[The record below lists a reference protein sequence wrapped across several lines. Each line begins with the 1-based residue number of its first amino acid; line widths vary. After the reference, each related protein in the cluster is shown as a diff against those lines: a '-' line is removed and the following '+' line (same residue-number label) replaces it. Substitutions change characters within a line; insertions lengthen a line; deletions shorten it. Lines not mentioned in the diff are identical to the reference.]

1 MSDPYGVD
9 RGTTR
14 RELLRRTGMVAGG
27 LALGNIAGV
36 STAGAQTATAPVAL
50 DAGRRATYASLADTV
65 LTGPSYRLSGAAVDA
80 AVADFQIAYVT
91 WPAEARRRADRT
103 LDALGR
109 GYARS
114 DRKTREDV
122 LRPRGL
128 ERRELTLAE
137 EALALVAVV
146 TAAADDPAPREVTL

>member
-1 MSDPYGVD
+1 MA
-9 RGTTR
+9 
-14 RELLRRTGMVAGG
+14 AGA

-50 DAGRRATYASLADTV
+50 DAGRRATYASLAETV
-65 LTGPSYRLSGAAVDA
+65 LSGPSYRLGAAATEA
-80 AVADFQIAYVT
+80 AVADFGRAYVT
-91 WPAEARRRADRT
+91 WPADARRRADRT

-114 DRKTREDV
+114 ERKAREDV
-122 LRPRGL
+122 LRPPGL
-128 ERRELTLAE
+128 ERRRLALAE

-146 TAAADDPAPREVTL
+146 TAAHDDPAPREVTL